1 MKGAGKIFCV
11 LMLALQP
18 MLAAGCA
25 SGETGETLSL
35 PEGYRSLFNF
45 EEYAEFGG
53 VMQKNYF
60 GKYSINT
67 DGRYV
72 KNGVGS
78 AKLEPCG
85 EGYADPYSRPALVM
99 YPAKIAAENADFSK
113 AERVVF
119 DLYNTSD
126 ESKVCYFSLG
136 VASSGDVLETDLRPA
151 SESLEQM
158 RV

>member
-72 KNGVGS
+72 KNGVFIIPRTKARS
-78 AKLEPCG
+78 AIFLW
-85 EGYADPYSRPALVM
+85 A
-99 YPAKIAAENADFSK
+99 
-113 AERVVF
+113 
-119 DLYNTSD
+119 
-126 ESKVCYFSLG
+126 SLRAG
-136 VASSGDVLETDLRPA
+136 TCWKR
-151 SESLEQM
+151 
-158 RV
+158 R

>member
-53 VMQKNYF
+53 
-60 GKYSINT
+60 SCRRTI
-67 DGRYV
+67 
-72 KNGVGS
+72 
-78 AKLEPCG
+78 
-85 EGYADPYSRPALVM
+85 
-99 YPAKIAAENADFSK
+99 
-113 AERVVF
+113 
-119 DLYNTSD
+119 
-126 ESKVCYFSLG
+126 
-136 VASSGDVLETDLRPA
+136 SGNIR
-151 SESLEQM
+151 
-158 RV
+158 